1 MPKRIRLIRGIRLY
15 NAFVAAQPVV
25 DQVRSLDGRF
35 AEKGVKAAA
44 VVVVETRQQRRYKA
58 LQATKNPLPLIGQGG
73 RS

>member
-1 MPKRIRLIRGIRLY
+1 MSKGRRLIRGLKLY
-15 NAFVAAQPVV
+15 NAFVAAQPVI

-35 AEKGVKAAA
+35 AEKGAKAAA

>member
-1 MPKRIRLIRGIRLY
+1 MSKRRRLIRGIKLY

-25 DQVRSLDGRF
+25 DQVRGLDGRF
-35 AEKGVKAAA
+35 VKEGAKPAA

-58 LQATKNPLPLIGQGG
+58 LQATKNPLPLLGQGG

>member
-1 MPKRIRLIRGIRLY
+1 MSKGMSSFRRIRRLK
-15 NAFVAAQPVV
+15 AMWFA
-25 DQVRSLDGRF
+25 DQSSLRLRSLDGRF
-35 AEKGVKAAA
+35 AKEGAKPAA